1 MSLSTLIEKGP
12 NPEKG
17 MQALVLRN
25 YQDILTARQLL
36 WGWTDIA
43 RELGIEGK
51 GNSLRRS
58 FVRVYAKV
66 AKGTLKPGMANP
78 RPKNVTPSSPA
89 VQRTASPSSPLSR
102 VGVVPAEPKPKPDEK
117 TTFDFE
123 AARIDKNR

>member
-1 MSLSTLIEKGP
+1 MSLTTLIETGP
-12 NPEKG
+12 NPDKG

-36 WGWTDIA
+36 WGWQDIA

-66 AKGTLKPGMANP
+66 AKGTLKPG
-78 RPKNVTPSSPA
+78 NVTPSSPA

-102 VGVVPAEPKPKPDEK
+102 VGVVPSESKPDEK
-117 TTFDFE
+117 PVFDFE

>member
-1 MSLSTLIEKGP
+1 MSLNILIEKGP

-51 GNSLRRS
+51 SNSLRRS

-78 RPKNVTPSSPA
+78 RPKNVTPSSPLA
-89 VQRTASPSSPLSR
+89 R